1 MQTMICL
8 DITYILKL
16 MCIWEFKQ
24 DAKETG
30 VAVVR
35 TVEHLESA
43 YLANL
48 EVTDLYKC
56 YFSCHSY

>member
-1 MQTMICL
+1 MRTMICL

-16 MCIWEFKQ
+16 ICIWEWKQ

-35 TVEHLESA
+35 AVEHLESA

-48 EVTDLYKC
+48 EVTNL
-56 YFSCHSY
+56 

>member
-1 MQTMICL
+1 MWTIICL
-8 DITYILKL
+8 DITSFLKL
-16 MCIWEFKQ
+16 ICIWEWKQ

-35 TVEHLESA
+35 AVEHLESA

-48 EVTDLYKC
+48 EVTNLYEC
-56 YFSCHSY
+56 YFS